1 MLTSRGRVARGT
13 STSSALRSTRARWIT
28 CPALALLGAVSVAS
42 LANADEKATPAPT
55 DKKQSTAKD
64 RKKVALTVYNENFG
78 LVREVRSIDLG
89 AAGKS
94 SLEVAD
100 VAATIQ
106 PETVAMK
113 ATGLDVLEQ
122 NYRYDLLTPET
133 MLEKYVGKTVR
144 AYRYNKAKGKDDA
157 YDAKVIAVNPS
168 PEGGGT
174 PILEIDGRITT
185 DFPGRLAFP
194 GVPENLI
201 SRPTLVWLLDA
212 KQPKGDVEITYMA
225 SGMGWN
231 ADYVLVVNDDDTKA
245 DLSGWVTLRNDSGA
259 SYEQAE
265 LKLVAGD
272 VNRITNRV
280 PEPMK
285 PDAPMHYTAST
296 GFNEEALFEYHLY
309 TLDRPT
315 DVLENEQKQVSLL
328 SANGVAV
335 QKRLMF
341 RGQSWWYRGRYGQVV
356 SDAKVGVYLDL
367 QNSEKQGLGMP
378 LPRGAV
384 RVYKEDKSKA
394 RQFIGEDAI
403 DHTPRD
409 EKVHVK
415 MGDAFD
421 VVGDRKQTSYKE
433 IGECTVETEWEIEI
447 RNHKDKAVTVEDW
460 EPIDGDWEIVSSSQP
475 STKKDAHT
483 FVFDIAA
490 PANGKKT
497 VTYKVRIK
505 YC

>member
-1 MLTSRGRVARGT
+1 V
-13 STSSALRSTRARWIT
+13 
-28 CPALALLGAVSVAS
+28 CPTFALAGALGFAS
-42 LANADEKATPAPT
+42 LANAEAPAAATQT
-55 DKKQSTAKD
+55 KRSTAAD
-64 RKKVALTVYNENFG
+64 RKKVAITVYNQNFG
-78 LVREVRSIDLG
+78 LVREVRTIDLG

-94 SLEVAD
+94 SLEVSD

-113 ATGLDVLEQ
+113 TTGSGTLDVLEQ
-122 NYRYDLLTPET
+122 NYRYDLLTPQT
-133 MLEKYVGKTVR
+133 MLEKYVGKKIR
-144 AYRYNKAKGKDDA
+144 AYRYNKTKGADDG
-157 YDAKVIAVNPS
+157 YDATLVSAVD
-168 PEGGGT
+168 GR
-174 PILEIDGRITT
+174 PILEIDGRITA

-194 GVPENLI
+194 GVPDNLI
-201 SRPTLVWLLDA
+201 SRPTLVWLLDSKEA
-212 KQPKGDVEITYMA
+212 KQEVEVTYMA

-245 DLSGWVTLRNDSGA
+245 DLSGWVTLRNESGA

-272 VNRITNRV
+272 VNRVTRNG
-280 PEPMK
+280 PMDYKPK
-285 PDAPMHYTAST
+285 PDEAQKAEDGSA
-296 GFNEEALFEYHLY
+296 FSEEALFEYHLY
-309 TLDRPT
+309 TLAQPT
-315 DVLENEQKQVSLL
+315 DVLDREQKQVTLL
-328 SANGVAV
+328 TANGVQI
-335 QKRLMF
+335 QKRMMF
-341 RGQSWWYRGRYGQVV
+341 RGQSYWYRGRYGQIL
-356 SDAKVGVYLDL
+356 SNAKVGVFLDI

-378 LPRGAV
+378 LPKGAV

-394 RQFIGEDAI
+394 RQFIGEDSI

-421 VVGDRKQTSYKE
+421 VVGDRKQTSFTE
-433 IGECTVETEWEIEI
+433 LGGGDRRGCVVESEWEIEI

-460 EPIDGDWEIVSSSQP
+460 EPIDGDWEILSSSQP

-483 FVFDIAA
+483 FVFDIAV

-497 VTYKVRIK
+497 VTYKVRVK